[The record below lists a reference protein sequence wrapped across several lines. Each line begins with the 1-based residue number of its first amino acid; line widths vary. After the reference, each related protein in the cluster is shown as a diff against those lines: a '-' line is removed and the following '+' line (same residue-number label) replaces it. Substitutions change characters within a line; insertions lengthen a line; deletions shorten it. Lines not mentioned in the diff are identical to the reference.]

1 MLITTNFFFSFLCF
15 LYIVFLFLFLSL
27 VTTTTT
33 ATTALTPTEKKKT
46 FPLMSILA
54 ESIIQTLNILQQA
67 TALDF
72 AGEAAQAAAMYASVN
87 SRLDELMEVL
97 PADQAEIVRRHVEEI
112 KRKQEMLRHA
122 QWVSEQKS
130 IFPQFDIAFT
140 PMPTPVEE
148 FRVPRDA
155 IARVYWLMRRLSTS
169 MQQGAYLTPNLYVPK
184 DVWHQA
190 GASDVLK
197 YIQAK
202 TKYLSALCEATD
214 PLLAV
219 NTLGDFAKTIKLL
232 KKFVEQEGELRA
244 SLDHDTG
251 RRKDAKQKKSVWSKM
266 FSSSKKTQGG
276 DVDVLLTWVVN
287 AFEQCQLFGRW
298 YVYFMQAA
306 HVPNVPEAEVRE
318 VLSLLKTVTFQLYD
332 GPCVYILRDM
342 AVLVERFEEKSCK
355 SASKLLPMDIKLEG
369 DTSTN

>member
-1 MLITTNFFFSFLCF
+1 
-15 LYIVFLFLFLSL
+15 
-27 VTTTTT
+27 
-33 ATTALTPTEKKKT
+33 
-46 FPLMSILA
+46 
-54 ESIIQTLNILQQA
+54 
-67 TALDF
+67 
-72 AGEAAQAAAMYASVN
+72 MYGSVN
-87 SRLDELMEVL
+87 SRLDEIMEVL
-97 PADQAEIVRRHVEEI
+97 PADQAGIVRRHVEEI

-130 IFPQFDIAFT
+130 IFPQFDVAFT

-148 FRVPRDA
+148 FRVPRDTVT
-155 IARVYWLMRRLSTS
+155 RVYWLMRRLSTS

-197 YIQAK
+197 YIPSK
-202 TKYLSALCEATD
+202 IKYLSALCEATD

-232 KKFVEQEGELRA
+232 KKFVEHEGELREL
-244 SLDHDTG
+244 LDQDTG
-251 RRKDAKQKKSVWSKM
+251 RRKDAKQKKSMWSKM
-266 FSSSKKTQGG
+266 FSSKKTQG

-298 YVYFMQAA
+298 YVYFVQAVQ
-306 HVPNVPEAEVRE
+306 VPNVPEAEVRE
-318 VLSLLKTVTFQLYD
+318 VLSLLKTVAFQLYD
-332 GPCVYILRDM
+332 GPCVYMLRDM
-342 AVLVERFEEKSCK
+342 AVLMERFDEKSCK

-369 DTSTN
+369 DTSTD